1 MAILDDFQQW
11 LKSHGYKEY
20 TPSGN
25 PSTVYDYRKRIE
37 SVCDEEGISLT
48 ELIKKIDTIVL
59 EYGPNGKK
67 EYVGKKS
74 HSAVINALC
83 RFQEYLD
90 DQK

>member
-25 PSTVYDYRKRIE
+25 PSTVYDYRKRIK
-37 SVCDEEGISLT
+37 SVCEEEGISII
-48 ELIKKIDTIVL
+48 ELIKRIDTIVL
-59 EYGPNGKK
+59 DYDSNDRK
-67 EYVGKKS
+67 EEAGKKS
-74 HSAVINALC
+74 HSSVINALR
-83 RFQEYLD
+83 RFQEYLN